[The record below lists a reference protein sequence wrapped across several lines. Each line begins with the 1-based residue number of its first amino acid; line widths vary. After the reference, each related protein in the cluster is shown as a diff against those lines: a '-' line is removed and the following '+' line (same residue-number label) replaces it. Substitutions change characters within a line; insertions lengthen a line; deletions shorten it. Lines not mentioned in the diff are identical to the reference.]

1 MPLAASMRR
10 ARLTWTSLRLHVQ
23 AFARTAG
30 KSDARSIRQSL
41 VFAWRDGTVC
51 CGGAIALVS
60 SRTSSS
66 KSHVLPSPR
75 LLGIPWE
82 FLRRFEFEG
91 SRHCGGV
98 ICFQCTFLFRRVDRC
113 PRRVSGLRPRATFLP
128 SIRLAWTAVSG
139 SPALPLGCNR
149 WHLLHTRRPR
159 ILRPAAL
166 GPLLPARHIRS

>member
-1 MPLAASMRR
+1 MPFATSMRR
-10 ARLTWTSLRLHVQ
+10 ARLTWTSLRLPVQ
-23 AFARTAG
+23 AIARAVG
-30 KSDARSIRQSL
+30 RSDARSTRQSSL
-41 VFAWRDGTVC
+41 FAWRDGAVR
-51 CGGAIALVS
+51 CGGAVVLVS

-66 KSHVLPSPR
+66 ESHVLPSTR
-75 LLGIPWE
+75 LAGLRWA

-91 SRHCGGV
+91 SRHRGGV
-98 ICFQCTFLFRRVDRC
+98 ICFQCTFLFRRVDRR

-139 SPALPLGCNR
+139 SPALPLDCNR
-149 WHLLHTRRPR
+149 WRLLHTRRPR